1 MDVVVLAQAASGPI
15 IIRDRRGEILGR
27 IEDQRIT
34 QRRIAR
40 NARGEIVGILDRRA
54 NLTRDVQGHVVG
66 TGDLL
71 PALLLRP

>member
-1 MDVVVLAQAASGPI
+1 MDVVVLAQAASAPI
-15 IIRDRRGEILGR
+15 VIRDRRGEILGR

-40 NARGEIVGILDRRA
+40 NARGEIVGTFDRRA
-54 NLTRDVQGHVVG
+54 DLTRDARGHVVG

-71 PALLLRP
+71 SALLLR

>member
-1 MDVVVLAQAASGPI
+1 MDVVVLAQAPPMQVT
-15 IIRDRRGEILGR
+15 IRDQRGVILGR

-40 NARGEIVGILDRRA
+40 NARGEIVGTFDRRA
-54 NLTRDVQGHVVG
+54 DLTRDARGRVLG

-71 PALLLRP
+71 PALLLR